1 MNKYQN
7 GKIYKLVCDNS
18 PLVYYGST
26 IRTLKH
32 RLWKHQYDYKINRGK
47 TSSILFDLGNVDIK
61 LIKNFPCNSRNE
73 LLNEER
79 LFIEVFIKCFPFK
92 IICNKNLPIR
102 NETEKI
108 QDAKAQYTKI
118 KIICECGGRYTKMNE
133 SHHRK
138 SKKHLNFINSQ

>member
-26 IRTLKH
+26 IRTLKD
-32 RLWKHQYDYKINRGK
+32 RLYKHQYDYKINRGK

-61 LIKNFPCNSRNE
+61 LIKNFPCNSRKE
-73 LLNEER
+73 LLEEEKC
-79 LFIEVFIKCFPFK
+79 FIQIFLKCFPFK
-92 IICNKNLPIR
+92 IICNKYLPIR

-108 QDAKAQYTKI
+108 EDAKYSKI
-118 KIICECGGRYTKMNE
+118 KIICKCGGRYTKSSI